1 VEAQREEKGM
11 SKFKYVR
18 MYSGPDGESHF
29 EDVELE
35 LSDSGRGTDVSNE
48 ISASSVTFAR
58 FRDDYGFD
66 QHTAP
71 RDRFVVMLTG
81 AIEVETSDGEVRVLG
96 PGTVLRAEDLTGV
109 GHKSRVIGTG
119 ERLALYVQFPV

>member
-1 VEAQREEKGM
+1 M
-11 SKFKYVR
+11 STFKYVR
-18 MYSGPDGESHF
+18 LYSGMDGESHF

-35 LSDSGRGTDVSNE
+35 LADSGRGTDVSNE
-48 ISASSVTFAR
+48 IPAVSLNFAR

-71 RDRFVVMLTG
+71 RDRFVVILTG

-109 GHKSRVIGTG
+109 GHKSRVVGSAD
-119 ERLALYVQFPV
+119 RLAMYVQFPS

>member
-1 VEAQREEKGM
+1 M
-11 SKFKYVR
+11 STFKYVR
-18 MYSGPDGESHF
+18 PYSGQDGESHF

-35 LSDSGRGTDVSNE
+35 LGDSGRGTDVSVE
-48 ISASSVTFAR
+48 IPATSVNFAS

-81 AIEVETSDGEVRVLG
+81 AIEVETSDGEVRILG
-96 PGTVLRAEDLTGV
+96 PD
-109 GHKSRVIGTG
+109 
-119 ERLALYVQFPV
+119 RLAG